1 MMIVEMLKLTF
12 QDCGDCLKKGSRA
25 SAQCRNSDQTRA
37 SLKKQ
42 KFENN
47 DQDFCFEDGD
57 SSLMMMK
64 IKTGSP
70 AEK

>member
-1 MMIVEMLKLTF
+1 MLKITF

-37 SLKKQ
+37 SLKKK

-47 DQDFCFEDGD
+47 GRDLGFEDGD
-57 SSLMMMK
+57 SSSMMMK